1 MAVCS
6 LVFVEMGT
14 KQRRFSH
21 LRKEK
26 TNLKVSKTVKR
37 NMREWM
43 AQMVKLRQTNDSEC
57 RRKS

>member
-6 LVFVEMGT
+6 LEFVEMGT

-37 NMREWM
+37 NMRERM
-43 AQMVKLRQTNDSEC
+43 AQVVEQGHTNESEC
-57 RRKS
+57 KRKS